1 MQYTKNPQK
10 TRISGHQDHGI
21 CFGKGHTVQI
31 KITHKDLL
39 LVAGIVVALIIAF
52 TTIYKE
58 TASIQNEAKQ
68 DFPALIKT
76 PTPLVLINKLGRSL
90 LRQF

>member
-1 MQYTKNPQK
+1 LFWERAYRAN
-10 TRISGHQDHGI
+10 
-21 CFGKGHTVQI
+21 

-39 LVAGIVVALIIAF
+39 LVAGIVVALIISF

-58 TASIQNEAKQ
+58 TASMQNEAKQ

-76 PTPLVLINKLGRSL
+76 PTPLIVINKLGRSL
-90 LRQF
+90 FRQF